1 MREREQATEV
11 PLLAVGFAV
20 EAFLEPV
27 PLRLDDPERD
37 VARVRRPLLQ
47 PLFDRGRLAF
57 SLMDVCEHALTFV
70 IVKFGQPERLDG
82 RLAHLVV

>member
-11 PLLAVGFAV
+11 LLLAVGFAL

-27 PLRLDDPERD
+27 PLRLDNTKFD
-37 VARVRRPLLQ
+37 VARVRRPFLQ

-57 SLMDVCEHALTFV
+57 SLMNV
-70 IVKFGQPERLDG
+70 R
-82 RLAHLVV
+82 